1 MNTMI
6 LLTSICF
13 SDLFFYPGGAGM
25 IKACVNIM
33 GAQQFRKC
41 SLPRDC
47 CSVCYILTFILYCC
61 YADPV
66 LQKGAIEKFYINFYM
81 SINIGA
87 LIGGLSVPV
96 VVAMNPFAGYM
107 IPVVGEIYFSITS

>member
-13 SDLFFYPGGAGM
+13 SDSFFYPGGAGM

-41 SLPRDC
+41 SLPGDC
-47 CSVCYILTFILYCC
+47 CSGYILTFFLYCC

-66 LQKGAIEKFYINFYM
+66 LQKGAIEKFYINF
-81 SINIGA
+81 GA

-107 IPVVGEIYFSITS
+107 IPVVGEIYYSLTS